1 MKKLFLLLFMALSFA
16 GMSQSNYIV
25 VEGSGSDKEN
35 LSKESTSNP
44 KLGADELYAEYEA
57 VSGQLAKTN
66 YYLDKYARQSLTGE
80 LLAIGGG
87 ALLGIAPFVNED
99 TAVLFTLLGTSA
111 TLAGCIVRL
120 TAYNNLK
127 SSRLKYDGFKVSYKL

>member
-1 MKKLFLLLFMALSFA
+1 M
-16 GMSQSNYIV
+16 
-25 VEGSGSDKEN
+25 
-35 LSKESTSNP
+35 
-44 KLGADELYAEYEA
+44 
-57 VSGQLAKTN
+57 
-66 YYLDKYARQSLTGE
+66 DKYARQSLTGE

-87 ALLGIAPFVNED
+87 ALLGMTPFVNED

-127 SSRLKYDGFKVSYKL
+127 SSRLKYDGFKVTYKL